1 MARAQMERDGAQR
14 AEAARAAS
22 MRTDAERASYEK
34 ARAEREAADM
44 ARERQDAKQSVQQAL
59 VAVEFGQVAGSLT
72 ERKQLRAAIVRAQAA
87 GVAADEIARAEG
99 VERLTVE
106 RAEAVAAAERAA
118 VEEAARER
126 AEAEARTVQMNQ
138 ARELLRRS
146 VARPAEERKKI
157 LRDLQVKWHPDKLA
171 GGGDEQAREFAAELS
186 RMANQAADV
195 ARKQAAA
202 AAAKEKRMLAYNTL
216 RGMTNPS
223 VQELSTA
230 ITNARDAGVSDIEI
244 SKAESK
250 LQSMKAGSRA

>member
-72 ERKQLRAAIVRAQAA
+72 ERKQLRAAIVRARAA
-87 GVAADEIARAEG
+87 G

-106 RAEAVAAAERAA
+106 RAEAAAAAERAA